1 MLDFPFFYCIL
12 PLTPFGCWLE
22 LVVAGKGV
30 LMATFVCVHGAFQ
43 GGWVWKRTADA
54 LFSMGHRTY
63 APTFSGCGHHRHTM
77 DKGLG
82 LGAYVRDLT
91 QFFELED
98 LSDAYLV
105 AHSYSG
111 LVCAGAM
118 AELMGRLAGTI
129 YVEGIIPQPGK
140 SFAALGGEP
149 FRAML
154 DARRVDGWLVSPW
167 EAALFGVAGAPEED
181 WFMARVAPFPLAAFT
196 DPAVGEL
203 VFPEKRH
210 YIRCAKNPNPMLV
223 AMEKRAASLGF
234 AMHTI
239 ESGHC
244 PQITLAVEL
253 ARVLATIVDA
263 KNGGQ
268 KGK

>member
-1 MLDFPFFYCIL
+1 
-12 PLTPFGCWLE
+12 
-22 LVVAGKGV
+22 
-30 LMATFVCVHGAFQ
+30 MATLVCVHGAFQ
-43 GGWVWKRTADA
+43 GGWVWKRTAEA
-54 LFSMGHRTY
+54 LFSMGHRVY
-63 APTFSGCGHHRHTM
+63 APTLSGCGFHRHTM

-98 LSDAYLV
+98 LSDTFLV

-118 AELMGRLAGTI
+118 AALMERLAGAI

-140 SFAALGGEP
+140 SFADLGGEP

-154 DARRVDGWLVSPW
+154 ESRLADGWLVAPW
-167 EAALFGVAGAPEED
+167 EAGMFGVAGSPDAD
-181 WFMARVAPFPLAAFT
+181 WFMARVTPFPLAAFT
-196 DPAVGEL
+196 DAAVGEL

-210 YIRCAKNPNPMLV
+210 YLRCSQNPNPMLV
-223 AMEKRAASLGF
+223 AMAERAKSLGF
-234 AMHTI
+234 AMHAI

-244 PQITLAVEL
+244 PQMTVPVEL
-253 ARVLATIVDA
+253 ARVLATIVDK
-263 KNGGQ
+263 KNGEA
-268 KGK
+268 KA

>member
-1 MLDFPFFYCIL
+1 
-12 PLTPFGCWLE
+12 
-22 LVVAGKGV
+22 
-30 LMATFVCVHGAFQ
+30 MATFVCVHGAFQ

-54 LFSMGHRTY
+54 LFSMGHRVY

-77 DKGLG
+77 VRELG
-82 LGAYVRDLT
+82 LGSFVRDLT

-98 LSDAYLV
+98 ITDVILV

-118 AELMGRLAGTI
+118 PEVMGRLAGTI

-140 SFAALGGEP
+140 SFAGLGGDP

-154 DARRVDGWLVSPW
+154 EARLVDGWLISPW
-167 EAALFGVAGAPEED
+167 EAGMFGVAGSPEAD
-181 WFMARVAPFPLAAFT
+181 WFMRRLAPFPLAGFT
-196 DPAVGEL
+196 DPTGDAL

-210 YIRCAKNPNPMLV
+210 YIRCSQNPNPMLV
-223 AMEKRAASLGF
+223 AMAERAKSLGF
-234 AMHTI
+234 AMHTV

-244 PQITLAVEL
+244 PQITVPVEL
-253 ARVLATIVDA
+253 ARVLATLAEKIVGG
-263 KNGGQ
+263 NG
-268 KGK
+268 KR